1 MSELLNDAFYISFAR
16 FDFYWNMGMEHR
28 TGMIDTQ
35 RSTSLNSRFFNLE
48 YMRNT
53 CNLKLQKL

>member
-35 RSTSLNSRFFNLE
+35 RSTSLNSRFFNL
-48 YMRNT
+48 
-53 CNLKLQKL
+53 